1 MKNLLSELLRDE
13 GVALGVP
20 IPLSLCRTSREYK
33 LTRAGFSD
41 LSALTVYMLAVP
53 YRTKGE
59 DGNLSRYAHG
69 RDYHGYFA
77 ALFSRILPVLREQYP
92 TACFA
97 GFADDSPID
106 ERDAG
111 AKAGLGVLGDN
122 GLLITPLYSSF
133 VFLGEI
139 VTDLPH
145 ECYPTPFPV
154 GHCEGCGACRTAC
167 PSKKAGAECLS
178 ALTQKKGELNAEE
191 IALIKKN
198 GSAWGC
204 DACQEVCPHTLR
216 ALRDE
221 TIYTSVP
228 YFTEN
233 TLPYL
238 STDALDAMP
247 QEEFSKRAYAWRGRP
262 TIRRNL
268 LLLEEDGQK

>member
-1 MKNLLSELLRDE
+1 M
-13 GVALGVP
+13 LGVP
-20 IPLSLCRTSREYK
+20 IPLELCHTSREYK

-41 LSALTVYMLAVP
+41 LSRLTVYMLAVP
-53 YRTKGE
+53 YRTRGE
-59 DGNLSRYAHG
+59 KGNLSVYAHG
-69 RDYHGYFA
+69 RDYHGYFS
-77 ALFSRILPVLREQYP
+77 ALFARILPALHESFP
-92 TACFA
+92 TARFA

-106 ERDAG
+106 ERDA
-111 AKAGLGVLGDN
+111 AVRAGLGILGDN

-145 ECYPTPFPV
+145 EYRDEPFHIV
-154 GHCEGCGACRTAC
+154 RCEGCGACQAVC
-167 PSKKAGAECLS
+167 PSKKTGLGCLS
-178 ALTQKKGELNAEE
+178 ALTQKKGELTEE
-191 IALIKKN
+191 EAMLLKSC

-204 DACQEVCPHTLR
+204 DACQAVCPHTIR

-233 TLPYL
+233 TVSYL
-238 STDALDAMP
+238 TVDGLDAMP
-247 QEEFSKRAYAWRGRP
+247 PDEFAQRAYAWRGRP

-268 LLLEEDGQK
+268 LLLEEDGQE